1 MKVKPDAVMRAIR
14 IAQAIGSR
22 IDPSFGTIPMPNA
35 GEGVPL
41 LRKSGGQVDRATNLA
56 RFQQGN
62 HELVPHV
69 VYHGTDRD
77 IRTFDTE
84 QPRRIDAGTNH
95 LNTDTG
101 WYGKGH
107 YFTPHTR
114 SASRFATDYRMEGE
128 HGPNVIPAHLALKN
142 PFIVKVPRSSSG
154 ADAMDR
160 AMDEAGFPQTSDP
173 QLRAKGKGE
182 RRPSEQTKMLMDRGH
197 DGVIVLHQYGIK
209 DPEEEKAA
217 KAREQAAW
225 EQHKAAHDAYID
237 AFSNQDNDLD
247 FQNKK
252 NEFIRTRHEYHEAKE
267 AAGGK
272 YHPHELVVF
281 QPNQIKSAI
290 GNSGQYDT
298 SQDDIT
304 MARGGKIRDV
314 RLPLHY
320 PKPHMADGGAPD
332 FSVDNAMSVF
342 PKPQRMWDED
352 MPGGAYL
359 SMPDKQDVTGH
370 RAAQAAIG
378 IDDSGKPYFHAS
390 RDEVDETGTPGKG
403 SATVKTNLFKQ
414 KAGWKWKDA
423 PEGKE
428 HVGTIVSVEHRGKH
442 HYVMKAH
449 FPKGVDLTRYADA
462 PSEPRLRPTTRGN
475 VELGPQAGSI
485 LVRGREHPVY
495 EHAIVRAEGGRVG
508 YDDGGANQG
517 RSPIIVVH
525 GGSDFED
532 IDPSRYGSGEPG
544 GIRPLGNGL
553 YGFLLHSGNMDEASR
568 AVDFARHYA
577 TKYGRGKKAIHAFT
591 LDPENIETGSHGPI
605 IEQLRGKAPS
615 PERKMV
621 DDAYNHAD
629 SLPSGPERKAAFE
642 KYYALDAAHPRPH
655 ADVKYER
662 LPVGLTEGA
671 IHSPHLLN
679 RIGKINLDQPD
690 EDLLN
695 IIHNEMGA
703 KRKHYADGGS
713 DDDDNFDL
721 SLPQDF
727 YSTPDT
733 ETNLYS
739 KAADVAFNAPMKHA
753 TPDEWKNYLLKRG
766 VKQSEFRWSD
776 YDKKFAPRQGANR
789 PEPVTREE
797 IADHFYRNQ
806 PRIKHTV
813 LEGDR
818 DARYQDYTMYGG
830 DNYRE
835 MLLHDP
841 SPVVSHQHPHWEGYE
856 EPDEDEEERNYYDE
870 DEPKKT
876 PDIPNVYVHLRTKD
890 RKNKAGES
898 VHHIE
903 ELQSDWGQAGRKGFR
918 QLGEMPPPEKT
929 EARDRRNAY
938 FRDLVQRAGVN
949 PNLYGGSAEEP
960 SYTSALEAAQILGEM
975 PTLFMHNRAVGR
987 ELVQNRQFKEK
998 PIEGPH
1004 VGSTNEWT
1012 DLGLKHALSNAAHEG
1027 HDYLA
1032 WTPGEDQANRYSL
1045 EKQIGKL
1052 VHTPA
1057 GGEGDPF
1064 EGLHKIMI
1072 YNHSGKLTDNLYLS
1086 PEELES
1092 YIGKDLAKKVVNR
1105 EGVDVSDQP
1114 YEGEGFTE
1122 RHRPDTRELSGLDL
1136 KVGGEGMRK
1145 YYDEILPKRLLKLA
1159 RMHDPDAELTTTDIE
1174 HPASFG
1180 FKTTSL
1186 PAIKITPR
1194 MRESIKRHGFA
1205 HMAEGGEVE
1214 GQEDHPLTNPVYHGV
1229 KEDHIGSPMSRGLEM
1244 EMFDAKHPSLN
1255 WDSPNAMALALGPHV
1270 ARDPNIAGDPFFTT
1284 EVHPHEYDERGV
1296 FKGQWGL
1303 RLPWKAKGKVALL
1316 NTLPDEKFFPVKQEF
1331 RDDGR
1336 VKSSKSNDDVSVN
1349 NTIYE
1354 EVMKSNPELAHKI
1367 LLENGMPDDVVH
1379 HIMHGISSG
1388 EPFSNGFSSI
1398 KFGNL
1403 RDFLDYTN
1411 ILPTYGTRKKVIKEF
1426 RKIMRDR
1433 GYAGLSYINTDA
1445 EETRNAKDKKCYIV
1459 FPQRDKE
1466 TGWYPLRFQQG
1477 AEYDP
1482 ENKGKP
1488 GLHLASGGEA
1498 DGYEFGGSPENP
1510 MMSEAA
1516 SENVPSV
1523 TVSPRPGKMGGSPV
1537 REGRM
1542 FDPETG
1548 SDVEPWNYATP
1559 QGEGQAMPPPVQ
1571 HPVFNEPR
1579 MDRLHKATH
1588 KIFKSKGFNDLTEKL
1603 TGLRNFN
1610 VTPIVGTWKGEI
1622 EPSFVLHHPDMT
1634 PEAAEKLSHLL
1645 GFGFMQDAAV
1655 TGHHNPNP
1663 ENEGIPSVYMGRDK
1677 KLSRAD
1683 LNRIHKAA
1691 REEGLDFSQ
1700 TKDGRGVKFMHFGDE
1715 GDEFNKF
1722 AESAKRIADKA
1733 KLPYMH
1739 HVNTSGDLQY
1749 AQDYLKGIFGA
1760 HEGEA
1765 GESGL
1770 QPGSSR
1776 PSDLFG
1782 RVVTHLVAPYAKA
1795 VAAEG
1800 YRLSPERLRDTYG
1813 LSDEEHEQV
1822 RKALLPGSQDRTV
1835 IPLMEGKEKLDMR
1848 PTGDKGK
1855 ATVGDA
1861 LFALQNRAAA
1871 KGQIEPGDYS
1881 PEAMKK
1887 IASDIAKEVNYHV
1900 DTADKSAIGW
1910 YDAALKKAMNAYED
1924 VFPELKTDA
1933 DKRMLFHAILG
1944 ITSQGNDVHS
1954 NSIHT
1959 ARLYNYLRNGDMTM
1973 PEGVEKLKGTFG
1985 DKTRAIEQNLL
1996 KFHHLVDTNG
2006 YDTMRDLFGQKKSVS
2021 EWNKILKNT
2030 PELHGPDGKPLSM
2043 QGGANQKVTGWTV
2056 FGPKIGSFIN
2066 NLSGDYS
2073 TLTAD
2078 LWFSRTWNRLLGHNF
2093 IHTPLAEAKQYQDFR
2108 DAMIAEHAKHNPD
2121 NAMPEA
2127 APFKTSNGKITAKP
2141 WEHGNDVANM
2151 SRDDMEGLV
2160 NDPEKMLS
2168 MAKELNDKYRKGGYK
2183 QKSDLRRR
2191 AKNWIENRELPVA
2204 APRGDMERDFQQN
2217 TVEQA
2222 QKLLR
2227 NKYGKDISV
2236 ADIQAALW
2244 FLEKDLFGKMGVA
2257 SEKAAP
2263 ADYADAAKNTIDLIN
2278 NKKLYHV
2285 KSRAPEQI
2293 PLKKSTG
2300 GGIDKAILI
2309 AMRAKKR
2316 SPIAFR

>member
-22 IDPSFGTIPMPNA
+22 IDPSFGSIPMPQA
-35 GEGVPL
+35 GVGVPL
-41 LRKSGGQVDRATNLA
+41 QRKDGGAT
-56 RFQQGN
+56 Q
-62 HELVPHV
+62 
-69 VYHGTDRD
+69 
-77 IRTFDTE
+77 
-84 QPRRIDAGTNH
+84 
-95 LNTDTG
+95 
-101 WYGKGH
+101 
-107 YFTPHTR
+107 
-114 SASRFATDYRMEGE
+114 
-128 HGPNVIPAHLALKN
+128 
-142 PFIVKVPRSSSG
+142 
-154 ADAMDR
+154 
-160 AMDEAGFPQTSDP
+160 
-173 QLRAKGKGE
+173 
-182 RRPSEQTKMLMDRGH
+182 
-197 DGVIVLHQYGIK
+197 
-209 DPEEEKAA
+209 
-217 KAREQAAW
+217 
-225 EQHKAAHDAYID
+225 
-237 AFSNQDNDLD
+237 
-247 FQNKK
+247 
-252 NEFIRTRHEYHEAKE
+252 
-267 AAGGK
+267 
-272 YHPHELVVF
+272 
-281 QPNQIKSAI
+281 
-290 GNSGQYDT
+290 
-298 SQDDIT
+298 
-304 MARGGKIRDV
+304 DV
-314 RLPLHY
+314 RLPMHY
-320 PKPHMADGGAPD
+320 PQHMADGGTPD

-449 FPKGVDLTRYADA
+449 FPKGVDLSRYADA

-495 EHAIVRAEGGRVG
+495 EHAIVRADGGR
-508 YDDGGANQG
+508 
-517 RSPIIVVH
+517 
-525 GGSDFED
+525 
-532 IDPSRYGSGEPG
+532 
-544 GIRPLGNGL
+544 
-553 YGFLLHSGNMDEASR
+553 
-568 AVDFARHYA
+568 
-577 TKYGRGKKAIHAFT
+577 
-591 LDPENIETGSHGPI
+591 
-605 IEQLRGKAPS
+605 
-615 PERKMV
+615 
-621 DDAYNHAD
+621 
-629 SLPSGPERKAAFE
+629 
-642 KYYALDAAHPRPH
+642 
-655 ADVKYER
+655 
-662 LPVGLTEGA
+662 
-671 IHSPHLLN
+671 
-679 RIGKINLDQPD
+679 IG
-690 EDLLN
+690 
-695 IIHNEMGA
+695 
-703 KRKHYADGGS
+703 YADGGS
-713 DDDDNFDL
+713 DDDGDF
-721 SLPQDF
+721 SVSTPQDY
-727 YSTPDT
+727 YSTPDPD
-733 ETNLYS
+733 TNLYS

-766 VKQSEFRWSD
+766 VKPAEFRWSD
-776 YDKKFAPRQGANR
+776 YDRKFAPREGSNR

-818 DARYQDYTMYGG
+818 NARYQDYTMYGG

-841 SPVVSHQHPHWEGYE
+841 SPVVSHQHVHWEGYDD
-856 EPDEDEEERNYYDE
+856 PDDDDHDYYDE
-870 DEPKKT
+870 DERQKT
-876 PDIPNVYVHLRTKD
+876 PDIPNVFVHLRTKD
-890 RKNKAGES
+890 RKNKAGEA

-918 QLGEMPPPEKT
+918 QLGEEPPAPKT

-938 FRDLVQRAGVN
+938 FRDLVQRAGVD
-949 PNLYGGSAEEP
+949 PNLYGGSPEEP
-960 SYTSALEAAQILGEM
+960 SYTSALDAANQLGELQ
-975 PTLFMHNRAVGR
+975 TLFAHNRAVGR
-987 ELVQNRQFKEK
+987 EIAQNRAFTDK

-1012 DLGLKHALSNAAHEG
+1012 DLGLKHALSNAANED

-1032 WTPGEDQANRYSL
+1032 WTPGEEQSNRYSL

-1052 VHTPA
+1052 VHTPV
-1057 GGEGDPF
+1057 GGEGDPYQ
-1064 EGLHKIMI
+1064 GLHKIMI
-1072 YNHSGKLTDNLYLS
+1072 YNHGGNLTHNVHLN

-1092 YIGKDLAKKVVNR
+1092 YLGKELAQKVINR

-1122 RHRPDTRELSGLDL
+1122 RHRLGSRELSGLDL

-1159 RMHDPDAELTTTDIE
+1159 RMHDPEAELTTTDIE

-1186 PAIKITPR
+1186 PALKITPR
-1194 MRESIKRHGFA
+1194 MRESIKRHGFTHYA
-1205 HMAEGGEVE
+1205 DGGEVE

-1229 KEDHIGSPMSRGLEM
+1229 KEDHIGSPISRGIEM
-1244 EMFDAKHPSLN
+1244 EMFDAKHPNLN
-1255 WDSPNAMALALGPHV
+1255 WAAPNSMALALGPHV
-1270 ARDPNIAGDPFFTT
+1270 ARDPNISGDPRFTT
-1284 EVHPHEYDERGV
+1284 DEKTISDYSSR
-1296 FKGQWGL
+1296 WGN
-1303 RLPWKAKGKVALL
+1303 RLPWKPKGKVALL
-1316 NTLPDEKFFPVKQEF
+1316 NTFPDEKFFPVKQEF
-1331 RDDGR
+1331 DDSGQYKNT
-1336 VKSSKSNDDVSVN
+1336 KSLDDVSVT

-1354 EVMKSNPELAHKI
+1354 EVMKNNPELAHKI
-1367 LLENGMPDDVVH
+1367 LNEHGYSDDVVH
-1379 HIMHGISSG
+1379 NIMKGIYSG
-1388 EPFSNGFSSI
+1388 EPIGTGLSDYKYN
-1398 KFGNL
+1398 NL
-1403 RDFLDYTN
+1403 RDFIDNTADLS
-1411 ILPTYGTRKKVIKEF
+1411 PRFSTRKQVVKEF
-1426 RKIMRDR
+1426 RQIMRDR
-1433 GYAGLSYINTDA
+1433 GYVGLSYINTDPA
-1445 EETRNAKDKKCYIV
+1445 ETYHAKDKKCYIV

-1466 TGWYPLRFQQG
+1466 TGWYPLRFKHG

-1516 SENVPSV
+1516 AENVPSV

-1579 MDRLHKATH
+1579 MDRLHKAAH
-1588 KIFKSKGFNDLTEKL
+1588 KIFKSKGFNDLTEEL

-1683 LNRIHKAA
+1683 LNRIHKAS

-1715 GDEFNKF
+1715 GDEFDNF

-1749 AQDYLKGIFGA
+1749 AQNYLKGIFGA

-1795 VAAEG
+1795 VASEG

-1835 IPLMEGKEKLDMR
+1835 IPLMEGKEQLDMR

-1954 NSIHT
+1954 NSVHT
-1959 ARLYNYLRNGDMTM
+1959 ARLYNYLRDGDMTM

-1996 KFHHLVDTNG
+1996 KFHHLVDANG
-2006 YDTMRDLFGQKKSVS
+2006 YDTMRNLFGQKKSVS

-2108 DAMIAEHAKHNPD
+2108 DAMIAEHAKHNPE
-2121 NAMPEA
+2121 NALPEA
-2127 APFKTSNGKITAKP
+2127 APFKTSNGKVSNKP

-2160 NDPEKMLS
+2160 NDPDQMLS
-2168 MAKELNDKYRKGGYK
+2168 MAKELSDRYRKGGYK
-2183 QKSDLRRR
+2183 EKSDLRRR

-2222 QKLLR
+2222 QKLLK

-2293 PLKKSTG
+2293 PLKKATG
-2300 GGIDKAILI
+2300 GAIDKAILI